1 MRLLVESFLK
11 MGAFAELDTETGEL
25 GPAPPG
31 AERKRLTGAFMKL
44 GREMACLYAH
54 GGDLFLRVGPEVAR
68 LGDVKVAI
76 AGEGLRRLTVE
87 RDGREILS
95 HQYPN
100 PVNPPADLDGS
111 LAEDE
116 DFDLGLFAAN
126 VHNAADRRRFQL
138 RKWGA

>member
-11 MGAFAELDTETGEL
+11 MGAFAELDTDTGEL
-25 GPAPPG
+25 GPAPEG
-31 AERKRLTGAFMKL
+31 AERKQLKGAFMKL
-44 GREMACLYAH
+44 GREMACLYASE
-54 GGDLFLRVGPEVAR
+54 GDLFLRVGPEVAR
-68 LGDVKVAI
+68 LGQAKVVLE
-76 AGEGLRRLTVE
+76 GEGLRRLTVE
-87 RDGREILS
+87 RDGRGVLS

-116 DFDLGLFAAN
+116 DFDLGLFTAN
-126 VHNAADRRRFQL
+126 VHKADERRRFQL